1 MAENLRK
8 LTEKC
13 KNFPKSEK
21 CDHKRM
27 ELCALA
33 DLPQQNL
40 ASATQGILI
49 DNASPILREEIKSPL
64 SPFRYKDELEKAL
77 NDFHFGNMFTNG
89 AQKVGGELKETILY
103 ISKTEED
110 IKSFLKYLQR
120 KLEAEQK
127 ECTLDEKH
135 DILIVPKYYDIV
147 GKNIYGNRLGVGYG
161 YCKYYCFSE
170 AYDRNKYSNS
180 ENEKLKEI
188 LMHTREGAERISG
201 LDILYMLGLV

>member
-1 MAENLRK
+1 MSE
-8 LTEKC
+8 EC
-13 KNFPKSEK
+13 KTCPERDN
-21 CDHKRM
+21 CDNKKM
-27 ELCALA
+27 VECALA
-33 DLPQQNL
+33 ELPQQNL

-89 AQKVGGELKETILY
+89 AQKAGGELKETILY

-147 GKNIYGNRLGVGYG
+147 GKNIYGTMLGTGYG

-170 AYDRNKYSNS
+170 AYDRNKYSDA

-188 LMHTREGAERISG
+188 LMHTREGTERISG

>member
-1 MAENLRK
+1 MAEPLSK
-8 LTEKC
+8 LAEKC
-13 KNFPKSEK
+13 KSCPKSEK

-33 DLPQQNL
+33 DLPPQNL
-40 ASATQGILI
+40 ASATQSILI
-49 DNASPILREEIKSPL
+49 DNMSPILREEIKSPL

-89 AQKVGGELKETILY
+89 AQKAGGELKETILY

-120 KLEAEQK
+120 KLEVEQK
-127 ECTLDEKH
+127 ECTIDEKH
-135 DILIVPKYYDIV
+135 DILKVQKYYDIV
-147 GKNIYGNRLGVGYG
+147 GKNIYGNMLGLGYG

-170 AYDRNKYSNS
+170 AYDRNKYSNA

-188 LMHTREGAERISG
+188 LMHTREGAEEISG
-201 LDILYMLGLV
+201 LEILYMLGLV